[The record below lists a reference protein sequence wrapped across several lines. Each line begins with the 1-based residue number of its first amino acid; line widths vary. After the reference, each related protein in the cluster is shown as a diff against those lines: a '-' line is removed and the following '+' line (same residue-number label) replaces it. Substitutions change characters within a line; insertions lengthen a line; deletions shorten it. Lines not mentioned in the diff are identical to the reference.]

1 MSGLL
6 LLRRRLLTRD
16 ASLRLPQVRHY
27 ALIGKPSQQGKPVWA
42 LPETPARTRFAPS
55 PTGYL
60 HLGSLRTALFNYLLA
75 QATGGQFIIR
85 LEDTDQ
91 VSRFALDALIQKDF
105 TSLIVPAC
113 RPVLCQMQKHGSM
126 MT

>member
-6 LLRRRLLTRD
+6 LLRRPLQARCLSSRLL
-16 ASLRLPQVRHY
+16 LPLQQLQQVQQVRRY
-27 ALIGKPSQQGKPVWA
+27 ALIGKPQAKSEPTWA
-42 LPETPARTRFAPS
+42 LPSTPARTRFAPS

-75 QATGGQFIIR
+75 RATGGQFIIR

-91 VSRFALDALIQKDF
+91 VSADGD
-105 TSLIVPAC
+105 
-113 RPVLCQMQKHGSM
+113 
-126 MT
+126 

>member
-1 MSGLL
+1 MSGLV
-6 LLRRRLLTRD
+6 LLRRPLQSRHFSPRLLL
-16 ASLRLPQVRHY
+16 APQQVRRY
-27 ALIGKPSQQGKPVWA
+27 ALIGKPKVKSGPPWA
-42 LPETPARTRFAPS
+42 LPSTPARTRFAPS

-91 VSRFALDALIQKDF
+91 VRANKD
-105 TSLIVPAC
+105 
-113 RPVLCQMQKHGSM
+113 
-126 MT
+126 